1 MSLKVVILQSAETD
15 LKEIRTCLTK
25 QFSTQT
31 WQNTYANLK
40 AAIRHLGSQPYAGS
54 VPEEIEK
61 LNLSQYRQTLSGMNR
76 IIYEVRGQ
84 TFYVHI
90 IAGTRRNLPSL
101 LMKRLL
107 QGNP

>member
-15 LKEIRTCLTK
+15 LKEIRTYLTK

-40 AAIRHLGSQPYAGS
+40 ATIRHLGTQPYAGS
-54 VPEEIEK
+54 IPEEIEK
-61 LNLSQYRQTLSGMNR
+61 LNLSQYRQILSGVNR
-76 IIYEVRGQ
+76 IIYEVREQ
-84 TFYVHI
+84 TVYVHI
-90 IAGTRRNLPSL
+90 IADTRRNLPSL